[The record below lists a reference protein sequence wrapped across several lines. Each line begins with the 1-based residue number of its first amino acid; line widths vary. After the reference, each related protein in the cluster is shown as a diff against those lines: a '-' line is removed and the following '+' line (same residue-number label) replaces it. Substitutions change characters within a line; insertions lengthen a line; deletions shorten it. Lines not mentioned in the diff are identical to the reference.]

1 MGRVARLD
9 AVQHQTTTMKQRS
22 RWVVAVKAKR
32 PHDSRRERGSSMR
45 ASPILVAVLLLLGA
59 GCATTVQRTAEPS
72 PAICGFLG
80 ADLCAELQPG
90 AKGEAG
96 LRYVNPKGTL
106 TQYDKV
112 MIVMVSFFGSDP
124 GKIKPQDEHRL
135 TDLFYK
141 NLHDALGKR
150 YRVVDEAG
158 PGVMKVEV
166 VLLDAEAATPGVR
179 SLTMAVPQLRV
190 LSAGYAL
197 AAGTYPFAGGGQ
209 AAVKIT
215 DSVSEDILGLAVDRR
230 AGGGAIQTAAQWRWG
245 DAENAIKTWSSQLAD
260 GMYAYTSGE
269 KKP

>member
-1 MGRVARLD
+1 MKAFLALG
-9 AVQHQTTTMKQRS
+9 AVT
-22 RWVVAVKAKR
+22 V
-32 PHDSRRERGSSMR
+32 
-45 ASPILVAVLLLLGA
+45 LLGA
-59 GCATTVQRTAEPS
+59 GCTTTVQRTAEQS
-72 PAICGFLG
+72 PVICGFLG

-96 LRYVNPKGTL
+96 LRYVNPKGTF

-124 GKIKPQDEHRL
+124 GKVKPQDEQRL

-141 NLHDALGKR
+141 NLHDALATR

-179 SLTMAVPQLRV
+179 SVTIVVPQLRV

-197 AAGTYPFAGGGQ
+197 VAGTYPFAGGGQ
-209 AAVKIT
+209 AAAKIS
-215 DSVSEDILGLAVDRR
+215 DSVTEQTLGLAVDRR

-245 DAENAIKTWSSQLAD
+245 DAENAIKAWSSQLAD
-260 GMYAYTSGE
+260 GMHAYTSGE

>member
-1 MGRVARLD
+1 MKASRVLA
-9 AVQHQTTTMKQRS
+9 AVMICLGTGCTSTVRRPAERS
-22 RWVVAVKAKR
+22 PV
-32 PHDSRRERGSSMR
+32 
-45 ASPILVAVLLLLGA
+45 
-59 GCATTVQRTAEPS
+59 
-72 PAICGFLG
+72 ICGFLG

-96 LRYVNPKGTL
+96 LRYVNPKGMF

-124 GKIKPQDEHRL
+124 GKIKPQDEQRL

-141 NLHDALGKR
+141 NLHDALGTR
-150 YRVVDEAG
+150 YRVVDGAG

-179 SLTMAVPQLRV
+179 SVTMVVPQLRV

-197 AAGTYPFAGGGQ
+197 VAGTYPFAGGGQ

-215 DSVSEDILGLAVDRR
+215 DSMTEEVLGLAVDRR
-230 AGGGAIQTAAQWRWG
+230 AGGGAIQTAAQWQWG
-245 DAENAIKTWSSQLAD
+245 DAENAIKAWSSQLAD
-260 GMYAYTSGE
+260 GMHAYTSGE